1 MCLITFWE
9 NPITLLPV
17 RFLAALIHCS
27 SCSLNPELISCHVQ
41 QARSREPT
49 IDLRRPLNISIHLFQ
64 LFHASWNVST
74 DFYHQDNWSRI
85 HGEQRKAFWSRFSQV
100 NKDSSRRKRNA
111 HGTHETD
118 CKVKIIYTYPRDL
131 KLWTCTTF
139 WTWVSKN
146 YCGVNLKSTKTISW
160 PCRCS
165 RRVTFMPNHGNEC
178 GGESCLLRKFVGL
191 LNLWDSTPARLRT
204 GCPPRTQNRWANH
217 VSGDPKSQICGTGMI
232 VPSLPP

>member
-27 SCSLNPELISCHVQ
+27 SCSLNPELISFHVQ

-118 CKVKIIYTYPRDL
+118 RNDHLYLPTRLEALNVHNLLDL
-131 KLWTCTTF
+131 SVRKL
-139 WTWVSKN
+139 
-146 YCGVNLKSTKTISW
+146 
-160 PCRCS
+160 
-165 RRVTFMPNHGNEC
+165 
-178 GGESCLLRKFVGL
+178 
-191 LNLWDSTPARLRT
+191 LWR
-204 GCPPRTQNRWANH
+204 
-217 VSGDPKSQICGTGMI
+217 
-232 VPSLPP
+232 